1 MTPFGRSE
9 VSMKPSRRALLV
21 VCTLAAAILTGPAPH
36 AAPANPLIAILQSEL
51 TRNLDVLRKQPE
63 PPYFIGYTVTD
74 SRMTSIAA
82 SFGALTRSAEGHSRT
97 LTTEVRVGD
106 YELDSTHQ
114 VRGGMSSSRYSHSP
128 LPLGDDEAAIRAVL
142 WRTTDRRY
150 KDAVEALARVKTNI
164 ATKVKEESAA
174 DDFSREE
181 PQVSIG
187 QPASYT
193 LDTKEW
199 EQRLRRVTAPFAD
212 DPQMYLAD
220 AQLSVSADNRYY
232 VTSEGTQLLVGDAA
246 CRLAIQV
253 LTKAADGM
261 ELPFYVTYHATT
273 PAGLPRDPQLLADV
287 QTLMKQAAALRNAP
301 TVEPFAG
308 PAILSGRAAA
318 VFFHEIFGHRIEGH
332 RQKNVDESQTF
343 AKKIGQPILPAFLSV
358 IFDPTVEKFGNQELA
373 GHYLFDD
380 EGVKAQRVTVVDK
393 GVLKTFLMSRSP
405 VPGFARSNG
414 HGRAQTGNAPVSR
427 QSNLFVESS
436 STMPYERLLER
447 LRTEIKTQGKP
458 FGLLFENIEGGFTFT
473 GRMIPNAFTVIP
485 TVVYRV
491 YADARPPELVRGVDL
506 IGTPLAAFSKI
517 VATSDKAEVFNGIC
531 GAESGG
537 VPVSAISPAL
547 LVSEVEVQKKAHSQ
561 ETPPILPAPER
572 KKTS

>member
-1 MTPFGRSE
+1 
-9 VSMKPSRRALLV
+9 MKSFRQALRVGLVLTVATILGPS
-21 VCTLAAAILTGPAPH
+21 PH
-36 AAPANPLIAILQSEL
+36 AAPANPLVAVLQAEL
-51 TRNLDVLRKQPE
+51 SRNLDVLRKQPE

-74 SRMTSIAA
+74 SRVRAIAA
-82 SFGALTRSAEGHSRT
+82 SFGALTRSEERRSRV
-97 LTTEVRVGD
+97 LTTEVRVGTYD
-106 YELDSTHQ
+106 LDSTHQ
-114 VRGGMSSSRYSHSP
+114 VRGGMPSSRYSRAA
-128 LPLGDDEAAIRAVL
+128 LPLTDDATAIRAVL

-150 KDAVEALARVKTNI
+150 KDAVEALARVRTNI

-174 DDFSREE
+174 GDFSREE

-187 QPASYT
+187 EPASCA
-193 LDTKEW
+193 LDGPDW

-212 DPQMYLAD
+212 DPDMYMAD
-220 AQLSVSADNRYY
+220 AELSVTSDTRYS
-232 VTSEGTQLLVGDAA
+232 VNSEGTQLVVGDTA
-246 CRLAIQV
+246 CRLSIQA
-253 LTKAADGM
+253 LTKASDGM
-261 ELPFYVTYHATT
+261 ELPLYVTYHATT
-273 PAGLPRDPQLLADV
+273 PAGLPRDAQLLADV
-287 QTLMKQAAALRNAP
+287 RTLMTQAAALRKAP

-318 VFFHEIFGHRIEGH
+318 VFFHEIFGHRVEGH

-343 AKKIGQPILPAFLSV
+343 AKKLGQPILPPFLSV
-358 IFDPTVEKFGNQELA
+358 IFDPTVQKLGNQELA

-380 EGVKAQRVTVVDK
+380 EGVKAQRVTVVDH

-405 VPGFARSNG
+405 VPGIARSNG

-427 QSNLFVESS
+427 QSNLIVESS
-436 STMPYERLLER
+436 QTMPYEKLVER
-447 LRTEIKTQGKP
+447 LKTEIKAQGKP

-473 GRMIPNAFTVIP
+473 GRTIPNAFTVIP

-491 YADARPPELVRGVDL
+491 YADARPPELVRGVDI
-506 IGTPLAAFSKI
+506 IGTPLSAFSKI
-517 VATSDKAEVFNGIC
+517 VATSDKPEVFNGIC

-561 ETPPILPAPER
+561 ATPPILAAPQ
-572 KKTS
+572 KKKPS